1 MNFEWNEAVVC
12 FIVNFITENICVMF
26 SERFGN
32 MTRVYYKDALGAII
46 VYDVTRRDTFKA
58 VDKWKSDLDSKVL
71 LPDGR
76 PIPCILVGNKA
87 DMKTEEEL
95 EADQPLLKAYCQQ
108 KGIQL

>member
-1 MNFEWNEAVVC
+1 
-12 FIVNFITENICVMF
+12 
-26 SERFGN
+26 

-46 VYDVTRRDTFKA
+46 VYDITRNDTFKA

-87 DMKTEEEL
+87 DMKTEDEL
-95 EADQPLLKAYCQQ
+95 ASDAPLLKAYCQQ
-108 KGIQL
+108 KGIRLLQALFFRRFFGGFY